1 MKNRKIGFITAAAVV
16 FLAVAAAGIVIL
28 CVNSKKNNAAIE
40 ISTAVKTLFRADYK
54 APEEPETP
62 DAANT
67 GENQEEEKPETP
79 SDKDA
84 ANGDKVTAEA
94 EKPSAPT
101 KSAEEI
107 YAEAKSKN
115 DSAQKR
121 LSNAQSAYNSA
132 KEAYKK
138 AAAAASDAVAKEK
151 LGLKGFL
158 ESRGSTDAL
167 KWFSSS
173 NYKYANLTKIGD
185 SKDATSFSNVRRAI
199 KTIENYNKCRASM
212 GLSALKIDDGLMA
225 MAAVQANTARTHLY
239 HNEYRT
245 YEITECIA
253 AQCSNPLSYWF
264 YSEKK
269 IYDNAV
275 AKDPK
280 FKNIETWQLWQLY
293 GEGDPTAVTI
303 IDKAS
308 HYLNVTSKE
317 TTLIGAGAAYKGGT
331 PYDVTDAKA
340 GSGGEDVASWK
351 RDFENYA
358 AAIESKTKG
367 VSAAKA
373 KLDKAEKELN
383 NARSAAKTAEKN
395 LKALQ

>member
-1 MKNRKIGFITAAAVV
+1 MKNKKIWLYAGIAAGVII
-16 FLAVAAAGIVIL
+16 AVAAAVAVIL
-28 CVNSKKNNAAIE
+28 YVNPKEDNTPIE
-40 ISTAVKTLFRADYK
+40 ISASIKTLVQSDYKAPATEKNEEPETPTDEEPSDDNDNK
-54 APEEPETP
+54 APEEPE
-62 DAANT
+62 
-67 GENQEEEKPETP
+67 KP
-79 SDKDA
+79 
-84 ANGDKVTAEA
+84 AE
-94 EKPSAPT
+94 PT

-115 DSAQKR
+115 DAAQKR
-121 LSNAQSAYNSA
+121 LSNAQSTYNSA
-132 KEAYKK
+132 KEAYEK
-138 AAAAASDAVAKEK
+138 ASAAASDAVSKEK

-158 ESRGSTDAL
+158 ESRGSTEAL

-212 GLSALKIDDGLMA
+212 GLAALKVDDGLMA
-225 MAAVQANTARTHLY
+225 MAAVQANTARTYLY

-245 YEITECIA
+245 YDITECIA

-264 YSEKK
+264 NSEKK

-280 FKNIETWQLWQLY
+280 FKNIDIWQIWQLY
-293 GEGDPTAVTI
+293 DEGDPTAATI
-303 IDKAS
+303 LNKAS
-308 HYLNVTSKE
+308 HYLNVISE
-317 TTLIGAGAAYKGGT
+317 DTTLIGAGAAYKGST

-367 VSAAKA
+367 VSDAKS

-383 NARSAAKTAEKN
+383 NAKSAAKTAEAN

>member
-1 MKNRKIGFITAAAVV
+1 MFFERERMKNKKIRLYIGIAAGVIV
-16 FLAVAAAGIVIL
+16 AVAAAIVIIFCL
-28 CVNSKKNNAAIE
+28 NPAENNNTQTAILTS
-40 ISTAVKTLFRADYK
+40 IKTLMQSDYKVPPAEKSEEPETPTDEEPSDDNDNK
-54 APEEPETP
+54 APEEPE
-62 DAANT
+62 
-67 GENQEEEKPETP
+67 KP
-79 SDKDA
+79 
-84 ANGDKVTAEA
+84 AE
-94 EKPSAPT
+94 PT
-101 KSAEEI
+101 KSAEEM

-132 KEAYKK
+132 KQAYEKAST
-138 AAAAASDAVAKEK
+138 AAADAVNKEK

-158 ESRGSTDAL
+158 ESRGSTKAL
-167 KWFSSS
+167 KWFNSS

-185 SKDATSFSNVRRAI
+185 PKDATSFSSVRRAI
-199 KTIENYNKCRASM
+199 KTIESYNNRRASM
-212 GLSALKIDDGLMA
+212 GLAALKIDDGLMA

-264 YSEKK
+264 DSEKK

-280 FKNIETWQLWQLY
+280 FKNIEIRQIWQLY
-293 GEGDPTAVTI
+293 DEGDPTAATI
-303 IDKAS
+303 LNKAS
-308 HYLNVTSKE
+308 HYLNIISEE
-317 TTLIGAGAAYKGGT
+317 TTLIGAGAAYKGST

-358 AAIESKTKG
+358 AAIESKTKE
-367 VSAAKA
+367 VSGTKS

-383 NARSAAKTAEKN
+383 NAKSAAKNAEAN
-395 LKALQ
+395 LKTLQ

>member
-1 MKNRKIGFITAAAVV
+1 MKDKKIRLYIGIAAGVIV
-16 FLAVAAAGIVIL
+16 AVAAATVIIFCL
-28 CVNSKKNNAAIE
+28 NPTENNNTQTA
-40 ISTAVKTLFRADYK
+40 ISTSVKTLMQSDYKAPPTEKSEEQETPTDEKPSDDNK
-54 APEEPETP
+54 APEEPE
-62 DAANT
+62 
-67 GENQEEEKPETP
+67 KPAEP
-79 SDKDA
+79 S
-84 ANGDKVTAEA
+84 
-94 EKPSAPT
+94 

-115 DSAQKR
+115 DSAQKL
-121 LSNAQSAYNSA
+121 LSNAQSAYNAA
-132 KEAYKK
+132 KEAYEK
-138 AAAAASDAVAKEK
+138 ASTAASDAVAKEK

-167 KWFSSS
+167 KWFNSS

-225 MAAVQANTARTHLY
+225 MAAVQANTARTYLY

-264 YSEKK
+264 DSEKK

-280 FKNIETWQLWQLY
+280 FKNIDIWQIWQLY
-293 GEGDPTAVTI
+293 DEGDPTAATI
-303 IDKAS
+303 LNKAS
-308 HYLNVTSKE
+308 HYLNVISE
-317 TTLIGAGAAYKGGT
+317 DTTLIGAGAAYKGST

-367 VSAAKA
+367 VSDAKS

-383 NARSAAKTAEKN
+383 NAKSAAKTAEAN
-395 LKALQ
+395 LKKLQ

>member
-1 MKNRKIGFITAAAVV
+1 MKDKKIRLYIGIAAGVIV
-16 FLAVAAAGIVIL
+16 AVAAAIVIIFCL
-28 CVNSKKNNAAIE
+28 NPTDNNTQTA
-40 ISTAVKTLFRADYK
+40 ISTSVKTLTKSDYK
-54 APEEPETP
+54 APPTEKSEEPETP
-62 DAANT
+62 TD
-67 GENQEEEKPETP
+67 
-79 SDKDA
+79 
-84 ANGDKVTAEA
+84 
-94 EKPSAPT
+94 EKPSDDNKAPAEPEKPAEPS

-115 DSAQKR
+115 DSAQKL

-132 KEAYKK
+132 KEAYEK
-138 AAAAASDAVAKEK
+138 ASTAASDAVAKEK

-167 KWFSSS
+167 KWFNSS

-264 YSEKK
+264 DSEKK

-280 FKNIETWQLWQLY
+280 FKNIDIWQIWQFY
-293 GEGDPTAVTI
+293 DAGDPTAATI
-303 IDKAS
+303 LNKAS
-308 HYLNVTSKE
+308 HYLNVISEE
-317 TTLIGAGAAYKGGT
+317 TTLIGAGAAYKGST

-367 VSAAKA
+367 VSDAKA

-383 NARSAAKTAEKN
+383 NAKSAAKTAEAN
-395 LKALQ
+395 LKKLQ

>member
-1 MKNRKIGFITAAAVV
+1 MKNKKIWLYIGIAAGVII
-16 FLAVAAAGIVIL
+16 AVAAAIVIIL
-28 CVNSKKNNAAIE
+28 CVNPKEDNTPIE
-40 ISTAVKTLFRADYK
+40 ISASIKTLVQSDYK
-54 APEEPETP
+54 APPKENPEETETP
-62 DAANT
+62 EETEPPAD
-67 GENQEEEKPETP
+67 GEAQGDSQVSTET
-79 SDKDA
+79 
-84 ANGDKVTAEA
+84 
-94 EKPSAPT
+94 EKPSEPT
-101 KSAEEI
+101 KTAEEI

-132 KEAYKK
+132 KEAYEK
-138 AAAAASDAVAKEK
+138 ASAEASDAVNKEK

-158 ESRGSTDAL
+158 ESRGSTEAL

-199 KTIENYNKCRASM
+199 KTIENYNNCRAQM
-212 GLSALKIDDGLMA
+212 GLAALKVDDELMA
-225 MAAVQANTARTHLY
+225 MAAVQANTARTYLY

-245 YEITECIA
+245 NDITECIA
-253 AQCSNPLSYWF
+253 AQCAQNPLSYWF
-264 YSEKK
+264 NSEKK
-269 IYDNAV
+269 IYDSAV

-280 FKNIETWQLWQLY
+280 FKNIDNWELWQLY
-293 GEGDPTAVTI
+293 MEGDSTAQTI
-303 IDKAS
+303 LNKAS
-308 HYLNVTSKE
+308 HYLNVTSEE
-317 TTLIGAGAAYKGGT
+317 TTVIGAGAAYKGST

-358 AAIESKTKG
+358 ASIESKTKG
-367 VSAAKA
+367 VSEAKS
-373 KLDKAEKELN
+373 KLDNAEKELN
-383 NARSAAKTAEKN
+383 NAKSAAKTAEAN